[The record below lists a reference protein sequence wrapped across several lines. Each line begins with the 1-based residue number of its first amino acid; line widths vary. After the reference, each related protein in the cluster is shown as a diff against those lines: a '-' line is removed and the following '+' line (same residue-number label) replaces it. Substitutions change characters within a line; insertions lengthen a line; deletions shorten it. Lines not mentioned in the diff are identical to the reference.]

1 MSALELRTE
10 EPLPAGSARAPSKA
24 TARTGAQVRSPARPH
39 KRRWASAILV
49 AFAAVACAGH
59 SARTVQVRAALDANR
74 PKEALRLINA
84 ELKVK
89 SAKELPAK
97 TSGDNSLLILDRSM
111 ILQQLEMYE
120 LSSRDLQVAD
130 KQIEMLDFS
139 RGTVDEIGKYM
150 FSDDTGPYKAPP
162 YEKLLINT
170 QNMVNYLVRGDLN
183 GARIE
188 ARRLAVMQKYLS
200 DSESKAISL
209 IGPGSYLAGFTFEKS
224 DRPQEALRYYDEAL
238 QYEAY
243 PTLAPTIVDLAQE
256 ADYRT
261 PRIDKILAKADTPT
275 DEEVEH
281 DEGELGEVLVV
292 VNFGRVPALIAKR
305 IPIGLALTYAA
316 TFMTPSKRA
325 TAQGLAAQ
333 GLVTWVN
340 FPELG
345 PSKGKYG
352 HATVKVDYGTAAVT
366 QANVDDAM
374 NVTHAVRAS
383 WDEAKGAIVASAITR
398 MITRVV
404 VGQTTKKAIGGTWG
418 AIAGL
423 ATQATM
429 TAVDT
434 PDTRSWSTLPAR
446 MAIGRVRLPPG
457 THQLMVTARGERRSF
472 KVDVEEGGWEAV
484 NLTVLR

>member
-1 MSALELRTE
+1 MSNVNAAERD
-10 EPLPAGSARAPSKA
+10 PSKDSPERSGRVPRE
-24 TARTGAQVRSPARPH
+24 TSSNARGN
-39 KRRWASAILV
+39 KRGRRFSVALV
-49 AFAAVACAGH
+49 ALTVAACAGH
-59 SARTVQVRAALDANR
+59 SSRTEGVRTALNANR
-74 PKEALRLINA
+74 PKEALRLINE
-84 ELKVK
+84 ELDVEKA
-89 SAKELPAK
+89 SELPEDVG
-97 TSGDNSLLILDRSM
+97 GDNSLLILDRSM
-111 ILQQLEMYE
+111 ILQQLEMYK
-120 LSSRDLQVAD
+120 LSSRDLQIAD

-139 RGTVDEIGKYM
+139 RGTVDEISKYM

-170 QNMVNYLVRGDLN
+170 QNMVNYLVRGELN

-200 DSESKAISL
+200 ESESKAASL

-238 QYEAY
+238 QYEPY
-243 PTLAPTIVDLAQE
+243 PTLGPTIVDLAE
-256 ADYRT
+256 MADYRT
-261 PRIDKILAKADTPT
+261 PRLKKVLERYDTPT
-275 DEEVEH
+275 DEEVES
-281 DEGELGEVLVV
+281 DVGEYGEVLVI

-305 IPIGLALTYAA
+305 IPIGLALTYASLYIS
-316 TFMTPSKRA
+316 PSKAA
-325 TAQGLAAQ
+325 TARSLAAQ

-352 HATVKVDYGTAAVT
+352 HATVKVASGQGAIT

-374 NVTHAVRAS
+374 NVTHAARAA

-404 VGQTTKKAIGGTWG
+404 LGQATKKVGGDSAWG
-418 AIAGL
+418 ALAGL
-423 ATQATM
+423 AVQATM

-457 THQLMVTARGERRSF
+457 KHQLVVAARGQKRTFSAN
-472 KVDVEEGGWEAV
+472 VEAGGWEAV

>member
-1 MSALELRTE
+1 VGVAL
-10 EPLPAGSARAPSKA
+10 AVAA
-24 TARTGAQVRSPARPH
+24 T
-39 KRRWASAILV
+39 
-49 AFAAVACAGH
+49 ACAGH
-59 SARTVQVRAALDANR
+59 SSRTLRVRAALDANR
-74 PKEALRLINA
+74 PKEALRLINE
-84 ELKVK
+84 ELEVK
-89 SAKELPAK
+89 SAKDLPK
-97 TSGDNSLLILDRSM
+97 DVSGDNTLLILDRSM

-120 LSSRDLQVAD
+120 LSSRDLQLAD

-139 RGTVDEIGKYM
+139 RGTADDIGKYM

-238 QYEAY
+238 QYEPY
-243 PTLAPTIVDLAQE
+243 PTLAPTIVQLAEE

-261 PRIDKILAKADTPT
+261 PRIDKILERADTPS
-275 DEEVEH
+275 DEELEEDV
-281 DEGELGEVLVV
+281 GELGEVLVI

-305 IPIGLALTYAA
+305 VPIGLALTYASGA
-316 TFMTPSKRA
+316 LSPSSTA
-325 TAQGLAAQ
+325 TANSLAAQ

-340 FPELG
+340 YPELG
-345 PSKGKYG
+345 KAKGKYG
-352 HATVKVDYGTAAVT
+352 RATVKVDYGSPAVT
-366 QANVDDAM
+366 KANLDDAM
-374 NVTHAVRAS
+374 NVTHAVRAA
-383 WDEAKGAIVASAITR
+383 WDEARGAIVASAITR

-404 VGQTTKKAIGGTWG
+404 AGQAAKKATGDSGWG
-418 AIAGL
+418 LVASL
-423 ATQATM
+423 AVQATL
-429 TAVDT
+429 TAADT

-446 MAIGRVRLPPG
+446 MAIGRVRLPAG
-457 THQLMVTARGERRSF
+457 KHKLMVAARGDRRSF
-472 KVDVEEGGWEAV
+472 TVDVQEGGWEAV

>member
-1 MSALELRTE
+1 M
-10 EPLPAGSARAPSKA
+10 
-24 TARTGAQVRSPARPH
+24 V
-39 KRRWASAILV
+39 LV
-49 AFAAVACAGH
+49 AFVVVACAGH
-59 SARTVQVRAALDANR
+59 SSRTLKVRVALDANR
-74 PKEALRLINA
+74 PKEALRLINL
-84 ELKVK
+84 ELDVKTANDLPVKVG
-89 SAKELPAK
+89 
-97 TSGDNSLLILDRSM
+97 GDNSLLILDRSM

-120 LSSRDLQVAD
+120 LSSRDLQIAD
-130 KQIEMLDFS
+130 KEVEMLDFS

-200 DSESKAISL
+200 DSESKAVSL
-209 IGPGSYLAGFTFEKS
+209 IGPGSYLAGFAFEKS

-238 QYEAY
+238 QYESY
-243 PTLAPTIVDLAQE
+243 PTLGPTIVDLAQI

-261 PRIDKILAKADTPT
+261 PRIEKILASARTPT
-275 DEEVEH
+275 DVEVEH
-281 DEGELGEVLVV
+281 DEGEIGEVLVI

-305 IPIGLALTYAA
+305 VPIGLALTYAA
-316 TFMTPSKRA
+316 GAISAGKAA
-325 TAQGLAAQ
+325 TARSLAAQ

-340 FPELG
+340 YPEIG
-345 PSKGKYG
+345 PSTGDNG
-352 HATVKVDYGTAAVT
+352 HATVKVDAGLPAVT
-366 QANVDDAM
+366 SANVDDAM
-374 NVTHAVRAS
+374 NVTHAVRAA
-383 WDEAKGAIVASAITR
+383 WDEAKGAIIASAITR
-398 MITRVV
+398 MITRIV

-457 THQLMVTARGERRSF
+457 KHKLVVSARGQKRNFS
-472 KVDVEEGGWEAV
+472 VDVQAGGWEAV

>member
-1 MSALELRTE
+1 MSNVNAVERNLRKDSPERSTR
-10 EPLPAGSARAPSKA
+10 AHRSSAVRGSRF
-24 TARTGAQVRSPARPH
+24 GRSF
-39 KRRWASAILV
+39 SAALV
-49 AFAAVACAGH
+49 ALSVAACAGH
-59 SARTVQVRAALDANR
+59 SARTSKVRAALDANR
-74 PKEALRLINA
+74 PKEALRLIDV
-84 ELKVK
+84 ELDVK
-89 SAKELPAK
+89 SPKDVPAK
-97 TSGDNSLLILDRSM
+97 LSGDNALLILDRSM

-120 LSSRDLQVAD
+120 LSSRDLQIAD

-139 RGTVDEIGKYM
+139 RGTVDDIGKYM
-150 FSDDTGPYKAPP
+150 YSDDSGPYKAPP

-200 DSESKAISL
+200 DSESKAVSL

-238 QYEAY
+238 QYENY
-243 PTLAPTIVDLAQE
+243 PTLGPTIVDLAE
-256 ADYRT
+256 MADYRT
-261 PRIDKILAKADTPT
+261 PRIDKLLARYSTPT
-275 DEEVEH
+275 DEAVEE
-281 DEGELGEVLVV
+281 DVGEYGEVLVI

-305 IPIGLALTYAA
+305 VPIGLALTYASLYIS
-316 TFMTPSKRA
+316 PSKA
-325 TAQGLAAQ
+325 STARSLAAQ

-340 FPELG
+340 FPEI
-345 PSKGKYG
+345 GKSRGDHG
-352 HATVKVDYGTAAVT
+352 HATVKVDAGQPAVSA
-366 QANVDDAM
+366 ANVDDAM
-374 NVTHAVRAS
+374 NVTHAVRAA
-383 WDEAKGAIVASAITR
+383 WDEAKGAIIASAITR

-404 VGQTTKKAIGGTWG
+404 VGQATKKAIGGTWG

-457 THQLMVTARGERRSF
+457 KHNLMVAARGERRSF
-472 KVDVEEGGWEAV
+472 AVDVERGGWEAV